1 MEKSLINFKSHHP
14 DWQPRDET
22 TSLYLSN
29 LQSQMPSAF
38 QSSARRSNNRMM
50 LASTR
55 LIAEETDAELREE
68 QARRAQQY
76 ERAYNQA
83 AGPSSSV
90 GPASRYSAST
100 RLQSQQD
107 IIEEDSYLDERL
119 YEADD
124 TQQEAKRSPE
134 TFTGLIEE
142 AYKTSTHK
150 RW

>member
-1 MEKSLINFKSHHP
+1 
-14 DWQPRDET
+14 
-22 TSLYLSN
+22 
-29 LQSQMPSAF
+29 
-38 QSSARRSNNRMM
+38 M

-55 LIAEETDAELREE
+55 LIAEETETELREE

-76 ERAYNQA
+76 ERAYNKA

-100 RLQSQQD
+100 RFQSQQGD
-107 IIEEDSYLDERL
+107 IVEESGLGDSYLDERL
-119 YEADD
+119 YPGEDAP
-124 TQQEAKRSPE
+124 QETKKSPE

-142 AYKTSTHK
+142 AYKTSSNK